1 MDTSTANEISE
12 LRYEIRRL
20 RDQVAELLPYAA
32 WAATNLSMSRVRC
45 TPERASDM
53 SLRIADGW
61 YGEVPR

>member
-1 MDTSTANEISE
+1 MDTNTANEISE

-45 TPERASDM
+45 TPERASEM

-61 YGEVPR
+61 YGVMPK